1 MQHFHL
7 VMPVPY
13 LRPYFLC
20 CFSCDPLLPFGIVLL
35 QDLHERPQAIEDG
48 LDDLLELFEASELG
62 VRVEVDV
69 LEERASLLDVVIERE
84 IVECGV
90 GLGENVESGVWK
102 SFANPISETLLVDL
116 GSVDTPYGSIERG
129 LFLEIHAFLEGQLV
143 CDDRMVLALLRAA
156 ARLTQFSV
164 FGTNIERWSDTFQ
177 ERGRLV
183 ANDNR
188 VLGDNLRHI

>member
-1 MQHFHL
+1 MQHLHL

-20 CFSCDPLLPFGIVLL
+20 CFSRDPLLPFGIVLL
-35 QDLHERPQAIEDG
+35 QDLHERPQASEDG

-62 VRVEVDV
+62 VGVEVDV
-69 LEERASLLDVVIERE
+69 LEERASLLDVVVECE
-84 IVECGV
+84 IVERGV
-90 GLGENVESGVWK
+90 GLGENVESGVRE

-143 CDDRMVLALLRAA
+143 CDDRMVLVLLRAA
-156 ARLTQFSV
+156 ARLTQFGV
-164 FGTNIERWSDTFQ
+164 FGTNIERRSDTFQ